1 MFGVF
6 VLSVIFTRNPFGN
19 NIPKKFSLIKE
30 RQKAFNIDNGLRV
43 HERGK
48 SDAMIYNFTLV
59 VLALGSVEFCRTWW
73 VMAYPNGFR

>member
-1 MFGVF
+1 M
-6 VLSVIFTRNPFGN
+6 
-19 NIPKKFSLIKE
+19 IKE

-48 SDAMIYNFTLV
+48 SDALIYNFTLV
-59 VLALGSVEFCRTWW
+59 VLALGSVEFCRTRW

>member
-1 MFGVF
+1 MI
-6 VLSVIFTRNPFGN
+6 LSFTRNPFGN

-30 RQKAFNIDNGLRV
+30 KQKTFNVDNGLRV

-48 SDAMIYNFTLV
+48 TDAILYNITLGV
-59 VLALGSVEFCRTWW
+59 IVLGTVEFCRTWW

>member
-1 MFGVF
+1 MI
-6 VLSVIFTRNPFGN
+6 LSFTRNPFGN

-30 RQKAFNIDNGLRV
+30 KQKTFNVDNGLRV

-48 SDAMIYNFTLV
+48 TDAILYNITLV
-59 VLALGSVEFCRTWW
+59 VIVLGTVEFCRTWW